1 MRSTARG
8 LGVDISTLKPAA
20 DAMTKTDVTMTVID
34 DCGHFSAYEHPDQ
47 VAAALLELVKRVG

>member
-1 MRSTARG
+1 MLPSRT
-8 LGVDISTLKPAA
+8 T
-20 DAMTKTDVTMTVID
+20 TKVID